1 MFTLTISK
9 QCLDFLLGC
18 HMTPAKSMS
27 LLDFPWLELPGVDTI
42 VSEIPALRPIHQS
55 RASKIKDS
63 QKFKE
68 IAQVSDPSYS

>member
-1 MFTLTISK
+1 
-9 QCLDFLLGC
+9 
-18 HMTPAKSMS
+18 MTPAKSMS